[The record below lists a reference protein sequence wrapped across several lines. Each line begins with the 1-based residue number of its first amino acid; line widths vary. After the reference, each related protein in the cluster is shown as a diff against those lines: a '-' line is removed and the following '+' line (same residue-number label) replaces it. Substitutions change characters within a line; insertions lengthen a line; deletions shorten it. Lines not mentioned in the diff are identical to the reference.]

1 MIWCGRFAKGGLLF
15 TEIGREYSTT
25 VLLFLLLL
33 LELLLL
39 LLLRLLLLLLLL
51 LSVFAK
57 IQEGES
63 HMQTH

>member
-1 MIWCGRFAKGGLLF
+1 MIWFGRFAKGGLLF
-15 TEIGREYSTT
+15 EEIGREYSTT

-39 LLLRLLLLLLLL
+39 LLLLLLLR
-51 LSVFAK
+51 VFAK

-63 HMQTH
+63 HMQTQY